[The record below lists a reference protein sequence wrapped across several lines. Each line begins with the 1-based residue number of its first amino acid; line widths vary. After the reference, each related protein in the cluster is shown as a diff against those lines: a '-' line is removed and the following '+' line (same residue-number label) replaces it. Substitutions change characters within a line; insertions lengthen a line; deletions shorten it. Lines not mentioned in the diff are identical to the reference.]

1 MGTQDTRPE
10 HYETITT
17 GRHFST
23 VTSRPM
29 HMHVTALLH
38 IGTIIFPTQFL
49 GSLLQVEKFKFL
61 ME

>member
-10 HYETITT
+10 CYETITT

-23 VTSRPM
+23 VTFSPT

-38 IGTIIFPTQFL
+38 VSTIIFPTQFL
-49 GSLLQVEKFKFL
+49 GNLLQVEKFQFL

>member
-23 VTSRPM
+23 VISSPT

-38 IGTIIFPTQFL
+38 ISTIIFATQFL
-49 GSLLQVEKFKFL
+49 ENLLQVEKF
-61 ME
+61 

>member
-17 GRHFST
+17 GRHFNI
-23 VTSRPM
+23 VTSRPTY
-29 HMHVTALLH
+29 MHVTALLH
-38 IGTIIFPTQFL
+38 RTTFIFLTQFL
-49 GSLLQVEKFKFL
+49 GNLLQVEKSEFL